1 MPPRKPKL
9 KAQLGKLRARHGA
22 KPPAPTA
29 NALAGKSGASQA
41 ATKLGADA
49 AATGKKPKRIVIPF
63 TAEDTILLVGE
74 GNFSFSLGLASVLGT
89 GENIVATAFDSE
101 EVVKQ
106 KYPDAEG
113 IIDDLVE
120 SFNATVM
127 YDVDATA
134 LDKAAALKGRTFSKI
149 VFNFPH
155 VGLGIKDQDRN
166 IRANQALILKFLQ
179 SSMALSTLK
188 TEIVL
193 TTKTGGPYDLWDVKR
208 LAKSAGLVSKMSF
221 PFHPDPY
228 PGYEHRRTLGHEEGV
243 SADANAE
250 IKNAKTFVLTTAS
263 DELMEK
269 ITGIKASK
277 RKNKSGGA
285 AAGAAGAA
293 APASK
298 KRRKSEEKDDD

>member
-9 KAQLGKLRARHGA
+9 KTQLGKLRARHGA
-22 KPPAPTA
+22 KPAAPIA
-29 NALAGKSGASQA
+29 NAPASAGKSGPSQA
-41 ATKLGADA
+41 STKGADA
-49 AATGKKPKRIVIPF
+49 ATVEKRPKRITIPF

-74 GNFSFSLGLASVLGT
+74 GNFSFSLGLASVLGA
-89 GENIVATAFDSE
+89 GDNIVATAYDSE

-106 KYPDAEG
+106 KYPDAES
-113 IIDDLVE
+113 IIHDLVE
-120 SFNATVM
+120 SYNATVL

-134 LDKAAALKGRTFSKI
+134 LDKVAALKGRTFSKI

-228 PGYEHRRTLGHEEGV
+228 PGYEHRRTLGHEDGV

-277 RKNKSGGA
+277 RKNKGGGA
-285 AAGAAGAA
+285 AAGAAT
-293 APASK
+293 PASK
-298 KRRKSEEKDDD
+298 KPRNSEEKDDD

>member
-9 KAQLGKLRARHGA
+9 KAQLGKLRARHGT
-22 KPPAPTA
+22 KPAAPTA
-29 NALAGKSGASQA
+29 KAPEGEKGPSQA
-41 ATKLGADA
+41 ATKGADA
-49 AATGKKPKRIVIPF
+49 ATTEKKPKRIFIPF
-63 TAEDTILLVGE
+63 TTEDTILLVGE

-89 GENIVATAFDSE
+89 GENIVATAYDSE

-113 IIDDLVE
+113 IIHDLVE

-134 LDKAAALKGRTFSKI
+134 LDKAALLKGRTFSKI

-228 PGYEHRRTLGHEEGV
+228 PGCEHRRTLGHEDGV

-277 RKNKSGGA
+277 RKNRGSGVA
-285 AAGAAGAA
+285 TTA

-298 KRRKSEEKDDD
+298 KTRKSEEKDDD

>member
-22 KPPAPTA
+22 KPAASTA
-29 NALAGKSGASQA
+29 GVPAGKNGLSQA
-41 ATKLGADA
+41 AVATKGADA
-49 AATGKKPKRIVIPF
+49 ASAEKKPKRITIPF

-89 GENIVATAFDSE
+89 GDNIVATAYDSE

-113 IIDDLVE
+113 IIHDLVE
-120 SFNATVM
+120 SFNAAVM

-277 RKNKSGGA
+277 RKNKGGGT
-285 AAGAAGAA
+285 AGVAA

-298 KRRKSEEKDDD
+298 KPRKSDEKDDD

>member
-9 KAQLGKLRARHGA
+9 KEQLGKLRARRGV
-22 KPPAPTA
+22 KPAAPTA
-29 NALAGKSGASQA
+29 ANAPARKNGPSQA
-41 ATKLGADA
+41 VTKGADT
-49 AATGKKPKRIVIPF
+49 AATEKKPKRITIPF

-89 GENIVATAFDSE
+89 GENLVATAYDSE

-113 IIDDLVE
+113 IIHDLVE

-134 LDKAAALKGRTFSKI
+134 LDKAAALKGRTFTKI

-243 SADANAE
+243 SADANVE

-277 RKNKSGGA
+277 RKNKGG
-285 AAGAAGAA
+285 GAAGALP

-298 KRRKSEEKDDD
+298 KPRKSEEKDDD